1 LGILAARNLTPHRAC
16 FWTAR
21 GLLNAMRGINELVFA
36 LVFVAAVG
44 LGPLPGVLALA
55 VHTAGM
61 LGKFYAEAMEG
72 VDPGPLEALAA
83 TGAGRLQTI
92 RYAVL
97 PQVLPTVVAFNLYRL
112 EVSGPRG
119 GPGGADS
126 ASPIPGPSSSRAR
139 RSSSRGWRSSP
150 SGSSCPTTSSTGGAS
165 RRGWGGLLFMT
176 GPLAQACAAPLG
188 GPLGGLAVES
198 AGLWPTGGL
207 DDVATLP
214 RIGFALALGE
224 FGSGLFL
231 VANMHYVMAAL
242 PSARQGVREAWSRS
256 CGRRASSWARA

>member
-1 LGILAARNLTPHRAC
+1 
-16 FWTAR
+16 
-21 GLLNAMRGINELVFA
+21 
-36 LVFVAAVG
+36 
-44 LGPLPGVLALA
+44 
-55 VHTAGM
+55 
-61 LGKFYAEAMEG
+61 
-72 VDPGPLEALAA
+72 
-83 TGAGRLQTI
+83 
-92 RYAVL
+92 
-97 PQVLPTVVAFNLYRL
+97 
-112 EVSGPRG
+112 
-119 GPGGADS
+119 
-126 ASPIPGPSSSRAR
+126 
-139 RSSSRGWRSSP
+139 
-150 SGSSCPTTSSTGGAS
+150 
-165 RRGWGGLLFMT
+165 MT